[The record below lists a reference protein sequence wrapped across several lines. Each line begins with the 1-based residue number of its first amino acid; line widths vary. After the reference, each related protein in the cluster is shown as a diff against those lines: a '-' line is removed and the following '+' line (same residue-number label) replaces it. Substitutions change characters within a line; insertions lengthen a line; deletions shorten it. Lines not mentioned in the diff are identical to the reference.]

1 MFPKHRLLSCH
12 FNVSPTNVVV
22 KNDVFI
28 FASVV
33 HLARHLSLFK
43 CNYSDWWLSPC
54 TPLCLSASHYISMCL
69 LCTMCFVCMKE
80 WNCISSFA
88 CTFDYMC
95 AQLND
100 FDCYLW
106 LWGFTSIPGQLD
118 LWHSIDVEFAGQAL
132 CLNWCFCWH
141 VDRCQLQLTEHV
153 TYQQVVMLQW
163 SRPWRHGGIFFLV
176 VLHH

>member
-1 MFPKHRLLSCH
+1 MFPKHCLLSCH
-12 FNVSPTNVVV
+12 FNVSPTNAVV

-28 FASVV
+28 FVSVV

-43 CNYSDWWLSPC
+43 CNYIDWWLSPC

-69 LCTMCFVCMKE
+69 LCTMCFACMKE

-88 CTFDYMC
+88 RTCRFDYMC

-106 LWGFTSIPGQLD
+106 LWGFVTESHYFDSWAAWFMTLSRCWVHRASTSFKLVFLLACWQVPAT
-118 LWHSIDVEFAGQAL
+118 IDRTGY
-132 CLNWCFCWH
+132 
-141 VDRCQLQLTEHV
+141 LQN
-153 TYQQVVMLQW
+153 
-163 SRPWRHGGIFFLV
+163 R
-176 VLHH
+176 